1 MELGLPRSRQPPRP
15 QHAPRARRGGPACP
29 RPRPGGSKLQI
40 LLQATRSLLLTC
52 DRLCIV
58 STPLPS
64 RPVRPDARTSSLA
77 RRLPAA
83 TPGGVVSDRRHP
95 RLQTGRGL
103 APARPSGSAL
113 CRARAPRAALDGD
126 EVGSGVCVTWLLWHI
141 TDTRF
146 GETHSGRSA
155 CVCVAP
161 FRGFLDGAPCSA
173 APCFV
178 MVTVKS
184 PLREDPGSMREPGP
198 PAAPLEVRTERV
210 FRPPAGL
217 RGPEAESL
225 PRTPRG
231 CAAASEETGKQQA
244 V

>member
-1 MELGLPRSRQPPRP
+1 MGLRRGCAACGGDQGPLSGMELGLPRSRQQPRP

-29 RPRPGGSKLQI
+29 GPRPYL
-40 LLQATRSLLLTC
+40 R
-52 DRLCIV
+52 
-58 STPLPS
+58 
-64 RPVRPDARTSSLA
+64 SSLHSSHAPSIPPGPTRCA
-77 RRLPAA
+77 RILQRLAGSQLPPPGASSRTGATLVLRPAEA
-83 TPGGVVSDRRHP
+83 LHRPG
-95 RLQTGRGL
+95 QA
-103 APARPSGSAL
+103 APPCAV
-113 CRARAPRAALDGD
+113 LDGD
-126 EVGSGVCVTWLLWHI
+126 RVGSGVCVTWLLWHI

-217 RGPEAESL
+217 RGPEAESS
-225 PRTPRG
+225 PRAPRG

>member
-1 MELGLPRSRQPPRP
+1 M
-15 QHAPRARRGGPACP
+15 RARPPA
-29 RPRPGGSKLQI
+29 
-40 LLQATRSLLLTC
+40 
-52 DRLCIV
+52 
-58 STPLPS
+58 
-64 RPVRPDARTSSLA
+64 A

-83 TPGGVVSDRRHP
+83 TPGGVVSDRCHP
-95 RLQTGRGL
+95 RPQTRRGL

-126 EVGSGVCVTWLLWHI
+126 RVGRGVCVTWLLWRV

-217 RGPEAESL
+217 RGPEAESS
-225 PRTPRG
+225 PRAPRG

>member
-1 MELGLPRSRQPPRP
+1 MRAHPPAA
-15 QHAPRARRGGPACP
+15 H
-29 RPRPGGSKLQI
+29 
-40 LLQATRSLLLTC
+40 
-52 DRLCIV
+52 
-58 STPLPS
+58 
-64 RPVRPDARTSSLA
+64 
-77 RRLPAA
+77 RLPAA
-83 TPGGVVSDRRHP
+83 TPGGVVSDRCHP
-95 RLQTGRGL
+95 RPQTSRGL

-126 EVGSGVCVTWLLWHI
+126 RVGSGVCVTWLLWCVMGTH
-141 TDTRF
+141 F

-217 RGPEAESL
+217 RGPEAESS
-225 PRTPRG
+225 PRAPHG